1 MEKPLESPLDS
12 KGINPQPHTC
22 CCESFN
28 FHGNVFL
35 RTSYKSLKL
44 RVQHGVQ
51 PGNPQDTQSLSVF
64 CIQSTFH
71 EFSLD
76 KPVNQ
81 KQTSTM
87 QLHMKSIQDHA
98 PSSKI
103 RKQIP
108 QVSLMMPL
116 ILKQR
121 KRKITHQ
128 RYIRSKGSG
137 K

>member
-1 MEKPLESPLDS
+1 MLEKPLESPLYS
-12 KGINPQPHTC
+12 KGIKPQPHTC

-28 FHGNVFL
+28 FHGNFFL
-35 RTSYKSLKL
+35 RSTYESLEL
-44 RVQHGVQ
+44 RVQDGVQ
-51 PGNPQDTQSLSVF
+51 PGNPQDTQLLSVF
-64 CIQSTFH
+64 CTHKTFH

-98 PSSKI
+98 PSKI

-108 QVSLMMPL
+108 QASLMMPL

-128 RYIRSKGSG
+128 RYIRSKGSA